1 MFKTAIVGCG
11 AIAATHAGNL
21 SAMSNVKIVA
31 VCDILPERAEK
42 IRDTYAPDAL
52 VFDDYIKMLDEVKPD
67 VLHVCTPHYL
77 HSEMAVQALKRNI
90 NVMLEKP
97 VAITQKQVKEITD
110 AEKASTAKIC
120 VSFQNRF
127 LKRNRTAKELVESG
141 KAGKVLYAYGEVL
154 WNRGERYYVDSHW
167 RGFKA
172 TEGGGVMIN
181 QAIHTLDLMLWIC
194 GEIDGLSAKCA
205 NFHLQNVI
213 DVEDTCDAYLTFKNG
228 AQGMFHATTAFFK
241 DNPVSLTL
249 KCENM
254 LLELKDDDL
263 YIDGVKQNL
272 HDDGEVVD
280 GKFYW
285 GVGHKMLFDKLYSCL
300 ENGEDMPITP
310 QEASKALFALLAA
323 YASDG
328 KEMEG
333 F

>member
-11 AIAATHAGNL
+11 AIASTHAGNL
-21 SAMSNVKIVA
+21 NSMSNVKIVA

-42 IRDTYAPDAL
+42 LRDTYAPNAL
-52 VFDDYIKMLDEVKPD
+52 VFDDYVKMLDEVKPD

-77 HSEMAVQALKRNI
+77 HSEMAVEALKRNI

-97 VAITQKQVKEITD
+97 VAITPQQVKDIED
-110 AEKASTAKIC
+110 AEKTSNAKLC

-127 LKRNRTAKELVESG
+127 LNRNRKAKELVESG
-141 KAGKVLYAYGEVL
+141 KAGKVQYAYGEVL
-154 WNRGERYYVDSHW
+154 WTRGEHYYTDSHW

-194 GEIDGLSAKCA
+194 GEIDTLSAKCA
-205 NFHLQNVI
+205 NFHLQDVI
-213 DVEDTCDAYLTFKNG
+213 DVEDTCDAYITFKNG
-228 AQGMFHATTAFFK
+228 CHGMFHATTAYFK
-241 DNPVSLTL
+241 DKSVSLTL

-263 YIDGVKQNL
+263 YIDGVKQNIR
-272 HDDGEVVD
+272 DDGDVVD

-285 GVGHKMLFDKLYSCL
+285 GVGHKMLFENFYCCL
-300 ENGEDMPITP
+300 ENGKDMPITAS
-310 QEASKALFALLAA
+310 EASKALLALLSM

-328 KEMEG
+328 KVKKG
-333 F
+333 I